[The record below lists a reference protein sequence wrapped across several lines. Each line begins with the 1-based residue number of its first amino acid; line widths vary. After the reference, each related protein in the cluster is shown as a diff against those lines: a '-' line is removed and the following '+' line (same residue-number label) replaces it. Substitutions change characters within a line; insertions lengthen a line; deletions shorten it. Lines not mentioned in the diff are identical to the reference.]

1 MIVRILLWRLDEA
14 GPSFEALR
22 ERLDQ
27 LEPLEAPSVLLV
39 NEAAERVGAVLHA
52 EEDEQPPPSS
62 TTSARSSGASRTST
76 RVRPPLEDRGLG
88 EHGPVGEAW
97 PVEREVEPRVAAE
110 QLVGDD
116 PADRGETA

>member
-52 EEDEQPPPSS
+52 KDDEPPP
-62 TTSARSSGASRTST
+62 
-76 RVRPPLEDRGLG
+76 PLQLDHLRALIG
-88 EHGPVGEAW
+88 
-97 PVEREVEPRVAAE
+97 REPDLYEE
-110 QLVGDD
+110 FDLL
-116 PADRGETA
+116 

>member
-27 LEPLEAPSVLLV
+27 LEPLEPLDAPSVLLV

-52 EEDEQPPPSS
+52 EEDEPPPPQLDHLR
-62 TTSARSSGASRTST
+62 ALIG
-76 RVRPPLEDRGLG
+76 
-88 EHGPVGEAW
+88 
-97 PVEREVEPRVAAE
+97 REPDLYEE
-110 QLVGDD
+110 FDLL
-116 PADRGETA
+116 

>member
-1 MIVRILLWRLDEA
+1 VIVRILLWRLDEA

-52 EEDEQPPPSS
+52 EEDEPPPHQLDHLR
-62 TTSARSSGASRTST
+62 ALIG
-76 RVRPPLEDRGLG
+76 
-88 EHGPVGEAW
+88 
-97 PVEREVEPRVAAE
+97 REPDLYEE
-110 QLVGDD
+110 FDLL
-116 PADRGETA
+116 